1 MKLTKTLQNTIDALL
16 ELEQAAVKARVLMDG
31 NDLATWKKVLA
42 LETKIRQ
49 IRETAVE
56 AAQ

>member
-1 MKLTKTLQNTIDALL
+1 
-16 ELEQAAVKARVLMDG
+16 MDG

-49 IRETAVE
+49 IRETALE
-56 AAQ
+56 AAE

>member
-56 AAQ
+56 AAE

>member
-49 IRETAVE
+49 IRETALE
-56 AAQ
+56 AAE